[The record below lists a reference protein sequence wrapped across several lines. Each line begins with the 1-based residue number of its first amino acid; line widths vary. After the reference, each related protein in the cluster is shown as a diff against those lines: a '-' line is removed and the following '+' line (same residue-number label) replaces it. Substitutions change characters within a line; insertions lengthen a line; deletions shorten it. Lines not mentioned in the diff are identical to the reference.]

1 MRIYGHCED
10 NWVNK
15 IAVSSTETRMA
26 LLVDISLHL
35 ISLQTSVDQ
44 LLTRPKKKILF
55 VSCNGLK
62 KIG

>member
-44 LLTRPKKKILF
+44 LLINPRHTPYAA
-55 VSCNGLK
+55 G
-62 KIG
+62 G